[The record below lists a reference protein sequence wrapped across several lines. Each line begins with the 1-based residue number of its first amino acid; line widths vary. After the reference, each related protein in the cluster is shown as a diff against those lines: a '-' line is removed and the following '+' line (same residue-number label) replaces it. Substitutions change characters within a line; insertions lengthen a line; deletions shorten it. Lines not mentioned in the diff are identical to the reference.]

1 MRTSNGAPQSAEKRV
16 HTTMMDGRSELDARN
31 ELDFLWRHFRSW
43 LHFRL
48 LVARGWLRHG
58 HFVRARAIQNYLET
72 HPLRK
77 VHLGSTYQLNG
88 FLNSQITD
96 AVPIDINRRLPF
108 PDNSLDLIYN
118 SHVVEH
124 IHRRQFHAFLKE
136 CLRVLRPGGKLAI
149 STPSIKN
156 LVTVLYGDDDQAR
169 DILLNRARMHSSEGF
184 HSPGQHLNIVMR
196 AYGHRWLYDTNY
208 ATKVGELIGFSKSY
222 AVDNLAIPDPA
233 LVEYLKARKSPG
245 WFLETE
251 TFVFEK

>member
-1 MRTSNGAPQSAEKRV
+1 
-16 HTTMMDGRSELDARN
+16 MMDGRSELDAGN
-31 ELDFLWRHFRSW
+31 EPDFLWRHFRSW
-43 LHFRL
+43 VHFRL

-58 HFVRARAIQNYLET
+58 HFIRARKIRAYLDS
-72 HPLRK
+72 HPVRK
-77 VHLGSTYQLNG
+77 IHLGSTYPLNG

-124 IHRRQFHAFLKE
+124 IHKRQFHAFLKE
-136 CLRVLRPGGKLAI
+136 CLRVLRPGGKAI
-149 STPSIKN
+149 FSTPSIKN
-156 LVTVLYGDDDQAR
+156 LVTVLYGNDEKAR
-169 DILLNRARMHSSEGF
+169 DVLLERTRMHSGEEF

-196 AYGHRWLYDTNY
+196 AYGHRWLYDSEY
-208 ATKVGELIGFSKSY
+208 AAKAGQQIGFSKTY
-222 AVDNLAIPDPA
+222 AVDNLAIPDPQ
-233 LVEYLKARKSPG
+233 LVDYLKARKSAG